1 MRNIPIAFHW
11 MISRIKQWVVNN
23 QLTTGILLIV
33 GITLLLTSINMALY
47 ITSGTSGLD
56 LSRPGFE
63 QARKN
68 ALNDSSSPEFSPT
81 GKLTQKDIEEFTKLY
96 NDQRDRLKK
105 MGSFDDQVL
114 TDESLRLIVPADPTT
129 SGE

>member
-1 MRNIPIAFHW
+1 
-11 MISRIKQWVVNN
+11 
-23 QLTTGILLIV
+23 
-33 GITLLLTSINMALY
+33 MALY

-63 QARKN
+63 QTRKN